1 MLAIWKQLH
10 QQWVIFYVNYR
21 HNNDAHTNAFRNAVN
36 YLSWFFLLHFSW
48 DEKKISES
56 NRPGTT
62 SSILVNNRLLVYH
75 IYPVAA
81 NLSLL
86 LSNNSY
92 KHQIPLS
99 RFQKSRSRAKLLLN
113 SPRLGDHMP
122 RLRDLNEILASRKWL
137 LSRRLEV
144 GGSFFSFSV
153 FPFVVS
159 SISERYFITNDRISG
174 AYRCAWAACQALWN
188 RK

>member
-1 MLAIWKQLH
+1 M
-10 QQWVIFYVNYR
+10 
-21 HNNDAHTNAFRNAVN
+21 N
-36 YLSWFFLLHFSW
+36 YLTWFFFLLHFSW

-56 NRPGTT
+56 NNPGTT

-99 RFQKSRSRAKLLLN
+99 RFPKSRSHAKLLLN
-113 SPRLGDHMP
+113 SSRLGDHIP
-122 RLRDLNEILASRKWL
+122 RLRDLNEILASRKLL
-137 LSRRLEV
+137 LSWRLEV
-144 GGSFFSFSV
+144 GGFFFFQYFLLLLAR
-153 FPFVVS
+153 FP
-159 SISERYFITNDRISG
+159 RYFITNDRISE
-174 AYRCAWAACQALWN
+174 AYRCVWDACQALWN
-188 RK
+188 RKQPLSVKWTSSI

>member
-1 MLAIWKQLH
+1 MAITNTTTMHIQMLLEM
-10 QQWVIFYVNYR
+10 QWIIF
-21 HNNDAHTNAFRNAVN
+21 HD
-36 YLSWFFLLHFSW
+36 FFLLHFSW

-62 SSILVNNRLLVYH
+62 SGILVNNRLLVYH

-144 GGSFFSFSV
+144 GGSFFFLFQYFLLLLAR
-153 FPFVVS
+153 FPRD
-159 SISERYFITNDRISG
+159 I
-174 AYRCAWAACQALWN
+174 L
-188 RK
+188 